1 MNVGS
6 LISGS
11 SAFSKPS
18 LYIWNFSV
26 YVLLKPS
33 LNSFE
38 HNLANVLLLLFSHL
52 VMSDSATSWTVVHQ
66 APLFIGFPKQEYWSG
81 LPFSSPGDLPNPG
94 TEPMSPILAGK
105 FSTAVPHGKQFRL
118 LINITLYYETL
129 KKI

>member
-1 MNVGS
+1 MHVIVGVTFNDNTK
-6 LISGS
+6 LGE
-11 SAFSKPS
+11 AR
-18 LYIWNFSV
+18 LG
-26 YVLLKPS
+26 L
-33 LNSFE
+33 
-38 HNLANVLLLLFSHL
+38 LLLLFSL
-52 VMSDSATSWTVVHQ
+52 TPWIVACQ
-66 APLFIGFPKQEYWSG
+66 ALLSMGFPRQEYWSG